1 MRAGFFDS
9 HHVFYAHLQPV
20 QGEPAEKVLTLALAN
35 GADHWSRRN
44 SQWRSSRPRHL
55 WYSAALVQGFPPD
68 GKEEDMRPFFKFALL
83 LASTCLLYNGCTVRA
98 TTNQTTDTT
107 SNITAT
113 TSGRTWFTEDGL
125 LLTGHKVDAFLSVN
139 GRNLEEDSA
148 RGGGEYLSSLAILVK
163 QSEHF
168 ENTY

>member
-1 MRAGFFDS
+1 M
-9 HHVFYAHLQPV
+9 Q
-20 QGEPAEKVLTLALAN
+20 
-35 GADHWSRRN
+35 
-44 SQWRSSRPRHL
+44 
-55 WYSAALVQGFPPD
+55 
-68 GKEEDMRPFFKFALL
+68 PFFKSVLL
-83 LASTCLLYNGCTVRA
+83 LASTCLFYNACTVRA

-125 LLTGHKVDAFLSVN
+125 LLPGHKVDAFLSVN

-163 QSEHF
+163 QSEHP
-168 ENTY
+168 EKTY